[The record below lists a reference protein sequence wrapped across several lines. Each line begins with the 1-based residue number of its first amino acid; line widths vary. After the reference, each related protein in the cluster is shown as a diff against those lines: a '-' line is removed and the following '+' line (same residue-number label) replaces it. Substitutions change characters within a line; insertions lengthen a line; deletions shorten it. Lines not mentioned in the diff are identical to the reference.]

1 MARRENLEEFMS
13 AMQGF
18 VDAGREEGREE
29 NVYLTDYLQEVALY
43 TDADKEDDD
52 TPKVTLMTI
61 HAAKGLEFPTV
72 FVVGLEEN
80 IFPSPMSANSKREIE
95 EERRL
100 LYVAITRAE
109 RHCIL
114 TNAKNRF
121 RYGSMQVDNPSRFL
135 NDFDPAL
142 IHVEDDGNSVFGSER
157 RKMPWDEDNS
167 SRSPWGRNSLGD
179 NFREYEPNK
188 PYTGSRQWRQ
198 DHRQMGSRW
207 QNSNPV
213 ASQFRADPKPKIT
226 ERKRPEAAVDPFSE
240 RTKRRLIAE
249 GGNFKRLSSAITN
262 GGRTLSSNEAS
273 LSSVSSVTSIGGL
286 SVGVTI
292 EHQRFGIG
300 KVLNLEGSGENAKAT
315 VEFRNAGT
323 KQLLLKFAKFKVIG

>member
-1 MARRENLEEFMS
+1 MS
-13 AMQGF
+13 AMQSF
-18 VDAGREEGREE
+18 VDSGREEGREE

-80 IFPSPMSANSKREIE
+80 IFPSPMSLGSKREIE

-109 RHCIL
+109 QHCIL

-121 RYGSMQVDNPSRFL
+121 RYGSMQFDNPSRFL
-135 NDFDPAL
+135 NDFDPML
-142 IHVEDDGNSVFGSER
+142 IHTENEGSSALER
-157 RKMPWDEDNS
+157 ERHLMPWDNDSTSKRSWRETNS
-167 SRSPWGRNSLGD
+167 GD

-188 PYTGSRQWRQ
+188 AYTGSRPWG
-198 DHRQMGSRW
+198 DEYRQMGSRW

-226 ERKRPEAAVDPFSE
+226 ERKRPEVAVDPFSE
-240 RTKRRLIAE
+240 RTKRRLISE
-249 GGNFKRLSSAITN
+249 GGNFKRLSSAMTN
-262 GGRTLSSNEAS
+262 GGRALSAGEAP
-273 LSSVSSVTSIGGL
+273 LSSVSSTVNVAGL

-300 KVLNLEGSGENAKAT
+300 EVINLEGTGENAKAT
-315 VEFRNAGT
+315 VAFRNAGT
-323 KQLLLKFAKFKVIG
+323 KQLLLKFAKFKIIS

>member
-1 MARRENLEEFMS
+1 
-13 AMQGF
+13 MQSF

-29 NVYLTDYLQEVALY
+29 NIYLTDYLQEIALY
-43 TDADKEDDD
+43 TDADKKDDD

-61 HAAKGLEFPTV
+61 HASKGLEFSTV

-80 IFPSPMSANSKREIE
+80 IFPSPMSSDSKHEIE

-121 RYGSMQVDNPSRFL
+121 RYGSMQMDEPSRFL
-135 NDFDPAL
+135 NDFDSAL
-142 IHVEDDGNSVFGSER
+142 IHVENEANSVFERER

-167 SRSPWGRNSLGD
+167 SRSSRDRYSSED

-188 PYTGSRQWRQ
+188 AYTGSRQWGQ
-198 DHRQMGSRW
+198 EYRQMGSRW

-226 ERKRPEAAVDPFSE
+226 GRKRPETAVDPLSE
-240 RTKRRLIAE
+240 RAKRRLIAE
-249 GGNFKRLSSAITN
+249 GGNFRRISSAITN
-262 GGRTLSSNEAS
+262 GGRTLSTENTSF
-273 LSSVSSVTSIGGL
+273 SSISSTGSTGGL
-286 SVGVTI
+286 CIGVTI

-300 KVLNLEGSGENAKAT
+300 KVLNLEGSGENTKAT
-315 VEFRNAGT
+315 VEFRNTGT